1 MAGKYGIWLSWNNQQ
16 EGFELPVLPSEIGS
30 SVSGDS
36 SGTDVFGLGKINII
50 KDRQLAEYNIESI
63 FPARKYPFVNAAV
76 LLEPKAYIDYLIK
89 WMETKKPIRF
99 VYVGETVEVNTA
111 ASIDSFEWKEVAGSP
126 GDIQFLLR
134 LKEYKFYAARRVVT
148 VPSGQATSS
157 TPNTI
162 AKAPAKREDTRVP
175 TKTYTLKNGDS
186 LWTIAQKQLGNGSRW
201 KEIQSLNQ
209 ITDADLKRLPV
220 GKVLKLP

>member
-1 MAGKYGIWLSWNNQQ
+1 MMASKYGMWLSWNNQQ

-36 SGTDVFGLGKINII
+36 SGADVFGLGKINII

-111 ASIDSFEWKEVAGSP
+111 ASIESFEWKEVAGSP
-126 GDIQFLLR
+126 GDIQFALR
-134 LKEYKFYAARRVVT
+134 LKEYKFYAARKVT
-148 VPSGQATSS
+148 ATANGK
-157 TPNTI
+157 TTNTI
-162 AKAPAKREDTRVP
+162 TKAPAKREDTRVP
-175 TKTYTLKNGDS
+175 PKTYTLKNGDS
-186 LWTIAQKQLGNGSRW
+186 LWIIAQKQLGNGSRW